1 MQRIGLAVAVACL
14 LCACAPTMEVKEST
28 AMRGKGVAK
37 CDTTNLAW
45 AKGQP
50 ANEENARRLVRE
62 SGLGLWRIIGPDTVE
77 RADYRPDR
85 LTIYTDKDNI
95 IQSLDC
101 H

>member
-1 MQRIGLAVAVACL
+1 MHRIGLAVAVACM
-14 LCACAPTMEVKEST
+14 LCACASVDPKET
-28 AMRGKGVAK
+28 AVSSARTAK
-37 CDTTNLAW
+37 CDTSNLDW

-62 SGLGLWRIIGPDTVE
+62 SGLGLWRIIGPDNVE

-85 LTIYTDKDNI
+85 LTIYTDKDNV